1 MYIYIY
7 SRPVSSFLKTKELFE
22 CRVFPKPSVTYAAC
36 YSWEIF
42 SAEALHTQI
51 LPVSGRV
58 CVCVCVFVCVLQFLA
73 RFKNAYWHNYNLANL
88 QRDTHAKNS
97 CCFGKIRLQYLYTTC
112 RSLT

>member
-42 SAEALHTQI
+42 SAEALHIQI
-51 LPVSGRV
+51 LPVSSRVCVRV
-58 CVCVCVFVCVLQFLA
+58 CVCLCIAVFGSFQECLLA
-73 RFKNAYWHNYNLANL
+73 QL
-88 QRDTHAKNS
+88 
-97 CCFGKIRLQYLYTTC
+97 
-112 RSLT
+112 